1 MFGYVIPDKPN
12 LFIKDFYAFR
22 AFYCG
27 LCKATGKQS
36 GTLMRFATNYDATIL
51 NILVHNVVNKSVE
64 IKKQRCILHPFR
76 KREMIVVDD
85 LTKKVADCNT
95 LLMYYKL
102 LDNVIDG
109 DSVTKCKAIKNLLWR
124 KFKSA
129 RKRHPSAVQI
139 ITSNYTSLT
148 LHENDNTANIDE
160 VSDCF
165 GNMMKKLGEYL
176 TDNASYEVGMV
187 FYCLGKWV
195 YLIDAL
201 DDYDEDLK
209 NDRYNPWHAYFGD
222 YSDKTSLIKDKKSEI
237 LAIFNGI
244 IDVLVD
250 NYDTIDMPVQEG
262 VLTNTFYYGLKMQTN
277 RIISGDK
284 KCQKTRL

>member
-51 NILVHNVVNKSVE
+51 NILAHNIVNKGVE
-64 IKKQRCILHPFR
+64 IKKQRCVLHPFK
-76 KREMIVVDD
+76 KREIIVVDD
-85 LTKKVADCNT
+85 LTKTVADINT

-102 LDNVIDG
+102 NDNIVDNDG
-109 DSVTKCKAIKNLLWR
+109 VFKCKTVKSLLWR
-124 KFKSA
+124 KFKKA
-129 RKRHPSAVQI
+129 RGRHPKAVDI
-139 ITSNYTSLT
+139 ITSSYTAL
-148 LHENDNTANIDE
+148 LIHENDNTSSIDV

-165 GNMMKKLGEYL
+165 GGMLRDLGAYV
-176 TDNASYEVGMV
+176 TGVNTHEVSTL
-187 FYCLGKWV
+187 FYCLGKWI

-201 DDYDEDLK
+201 DDYDEDLLD
-209 NDRYNPWHAYFGD
+209 DRYNPWIASFGKFD
-222 YSDKTSLIKDKKSEI
+222 SKRDLIKSKKQEI
-237 LAIFNGI
+237 ETIINGVI
-244 IDVLVD
+244 NVLIE
-250 NYDTIDMPVQEG
+250 NYDTLEMPVQEG

-277 RIISGDK
+277 RILSGDK

>member
-12 LFIKDFYAFR
+12 LFMKDFYAFR

-51 NILVHNVVNKSVE
+51 NILAHNLVKKEVE
-64 IKKQRCILHPFR
+64 YKKQHCILHPVR
-76 KREMIVVDD
+76 RRDMIVVDD
-85 LTKKVADCNT
+85 ITKTVADVNT

-102 LDNVIDG
+102 EDNILDR
-109 DSVTKCKAIKNLLWR
+109 DSAFKCKSVKRLLCR
-124 KFKSA
+124 KFKKA
-129 RKRHPSAVQI
+129 RRRHSEAVRI
-139 ITSNYTSLT
+139 ITSNYTKLT
-148 LHENDNTANIDE
+148 LLEEDKATNIDE

-165 GNMMKKLGEYL
+165 GSMMRELGEYICKV
-176 TDNASYEVGMV
+176 DSDEAKMV

-201 DDYDEDLK
+201 DDYDEDK
-209 NDRYNPWHAYFGD
+209 SKDRYNPWGAYFGD
-222 YSDKTSLIKDKKSEI
+222 FTDKDCLIEEKKLEI
-237 LAIFNGI
+237 SAILYGVIN
-244 IDVLVD
+244 VLVE
-250 NYDTIDMPVQEG
+250 NYDTLEMPIQEG
-262 VLTNTFYYGLKMQTN
+262 VLTNTFYYGLKMQTE
-277 RIISGDK
+277 RILKGDK

>member
-36 GTLMRFATNYDATIL
+36 GMLMRFATNYDATIL
-51 NILVHNVVNKSVE
+51 NILVHNIVNKDVE
-64 IKKQRCILHPFR
+64 IKKQRCILHPFTR
-76 KREMIVVDD
+76 KEMIVVDD
-85 LTKKVADCNT
+85 LTRKVADVNT
-95 LLMYYKL
+95 LLMYFKL
-102 LDNVIDG
+102 YDNILDG
-109 DSVTKCKAIKNLLWR
+109 DDVKKCKTIKKLLWR
-124 KFKSA
+124 KFKRA
-129 RKRHPSAVQI
+129 RKLHPLAVRA
-139 ITSNYTSLT
+139 ITLNYTTLI
-148 LHENDNTANIDE
+148 LHENDNTTNIDE

-165 GNMMKKLGEYL
+165 GSMLRSLGEYL
-176 TDNASYEVGMV
+176 TENTSHEVGMV

-201 DDYDEDLK
+201 DDYDDDIK
-209 NDRYNPWHAYFGD
+209 NDRYNPWRACFGV
-222 YSDKTSLIKDKKSEI
+222 YPDKKSFIEDKKSEI
-237 LAIFNGI
+237 LSIINGV
-244 IDVLVD
+244 IDVLIE
-250 NYDTIDMPVQEG
+250 NYDTLDMPVQEG

>member
-51 NILVHNVVNKSVE
+51 NILAHNLVNKGVE

-76 KREMIVVDD
+76 RREMIVVDD
-85 LTKKVADCNT
+85 LTKKVADVNT

-102 LDNVIDG
+102 TDNIMDG
-109 DSVTKCKAIKNLLWR
+109 DSVLKCKTVKNLLWR
-124 KFKSA
+124 KFKKA
-129 RKRHPSAVQI
+129 RKAHPKAVGI
-139 ITSNYTSLT
+139 ITQHYTNLALCEEEKTTS
-148 LHENDNTANIDE
+148 IDE
-160 VSDCF
+160 VSHCF
-165 GNMMKKLGEYL
+165 AKMLQDLGEYI
-176 TDNASYEVGMV
+176 TGRRESEVGIV

-201 DDYDEDLK
+201 DDYDDDK
-209 NDRYNPWHAYFGD
+209 TQNRYNPWIASFGEFL
-222 YSDKTSLIKDKKSEI
+222 DKSTFIKEKKSEI
-237 LAIFNGI
+237 SSIINGI
-244 IDVLVD
+244 ISILIE
-250 NYDTIDMPVQEG
+250 NYDLLDMPVQEG
-262 VLTNTFYYGLKMQTN
+262 VLTNTFYYGLKMQTD
-277 RIISGDK
+277 RILSGDK

>member
-51 NILVHNVVNKSVE
+51 NILAHNLVNKSVE

-76 KREMIVVDD
+76 RREMIVVDD
-85 LTKKVADCNT
+85 LTRKVADVNT

-102 LDNVIDG
+102 TDNIMDG
-109 DSVTKCKAIKNLLWR
+109 DSVLKCKAVKNLLWR
-124 KFKSA
+124 KFKRA
-129 RKRHPSAVQI
+129 RRSHPEAVGI
-139 ITSNYTSLT
+139 ITQNYTALAI
-148 LHENDNTANIDE
+148 HEEEKTTSIDE
-160 VSDCF
+160 VAHCF
-165 GNMMKKLGEYL
+165 GKMLQDLGEYI
-176 TDNASYEVGMV
+176 TGRREHEVGMV

-201 DDYDEDLK
+201 DDYDEDK
-209 NDRYNPWHAYFGD
+209 GQNRYNPWIACFGEF
-222 YSDKTSLIKDKKSEI
+222 SDKSAFIKAKKSEI
-237 LAIFNGI
+237 SSIINGLI
-244 IDVLVD
+244 KILIE
-250 NYDTIDMPVQEG
+250 NYDQLDMPVQEG
-262 VLTNTFYYGLKMQTN
+262 VLTNTFYYGLKMQTE
-277 RIISGDK
+277 RIISGEK